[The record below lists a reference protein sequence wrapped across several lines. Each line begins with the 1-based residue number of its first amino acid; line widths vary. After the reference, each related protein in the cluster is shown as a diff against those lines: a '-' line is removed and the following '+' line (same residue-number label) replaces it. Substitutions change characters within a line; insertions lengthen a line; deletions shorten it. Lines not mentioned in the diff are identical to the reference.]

1 MCTNCFLDSVEFSR
15 PGYRFYKFKFILQVI
30 GPTSHFQLCFQLF
43 GLLGFE
49 SFDLIAEILAN
60 RRVIREPSGFDLLE
74 EESNFDIYSGVAE
87 NIPKI
92 PHFKQE
98 RGPAI
103 STQVCGQVG
112 MWGSGYVV

>member
-1 MCTNCFLDSVEFSR
+1 M
-15 PGYRFYKFKFILQVI
+15 
-30 GPTSHFQLCFQLF
+30 F

-60 RRVIREPSGFDLLE
+60 RRVIREPSGFDFLDE
-74 EESNFDIYSGVAE
+74 QSDFDIYSGEVE
-87 NIPKI
+87 NVPKI

-103 STQVCGQVG
+103 STQVCGEVDTCG
-112 MWGSGYVV
+112 MWESGYVSFVGKCGLTSYFWERTVNICGISDLIEG

>member
-1 MCTNCFLDSVEFSR
+1 MLKVTKDQIHTNQYLVM
-15 PGYRFYKFKFILQVI
+15 
-30 GPTSHFQLCFQLF
+30 TNLCFQLF

-60 RRVIREPSGFDLLE
+60 RRVIREPSGFDFLD
-74 EESNFDIYSGVAE
+74 EESNFDIYSGGLE
-87 NIPKI
+87 NVPKI

-103 STQVCGQVG
+103 STQVCGE
-112 MWGSGYVV
+112 